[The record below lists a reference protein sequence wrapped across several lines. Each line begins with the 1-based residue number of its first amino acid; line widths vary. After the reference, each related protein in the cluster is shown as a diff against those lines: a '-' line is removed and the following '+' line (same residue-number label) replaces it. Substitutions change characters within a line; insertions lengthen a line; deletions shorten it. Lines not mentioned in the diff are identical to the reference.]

1 MIEQRTIGKSFT
13 LEGKGLHT
21 GLQIILKACPA
32 PENHGI
38 RIKRVDLPEQP
49 EIEALAEYVSQTTRG
64 TVLKSGDFQVSTI
77 EHAMA
82 AFYALGIDNVLFEV
96 DAPEFPILDGSAAFY
111 IKEIQEAGV
120 VCYPTPKKQLNITEA
135 IELTNASGSHITVLP
150 NDGFEVEVEIGFN
163 SAVLPNQKAS
173 LSNLANFADQ
183 MSAAR
188 TFVFVREIEP
198 LLQMNLIKGG
208 DLKNAIVIYD
218 KEMSQESLDALTDK
232 LNQAR
237 LDATQLGYLSGELK
251 YENEPAR
258 HKLLDVIGD
267 IALVGAHLNAKIIAR
282 YPGHQINTETAK
294 LIRQKAF
301 LTEVK

>member
-1 MIEQRTIGKSFT
+1 MIKQSTINRSFT

-21 GLQIILKACPA
+21 GLQIRLTASPA

-38 RIKRVDLPEQP
+38 RIKRTDLPEQP
-49 EIEALAEYVSQTTRG
+49 EIEALAEYVSQTNRG

-82 AFYALGIDNVLFEV
+82 AFYAMGVDNVLFEV
-96 DAPEFPILDGSAAFY
+96 DAPEFPILDGSALFY
-111 IKEIQEAGV
+111 VREIQQAGILYYDAPRKELSV
-120 VCYPTPKKQLNITEA
+120 TEP
-135 IELTNASGSHITVLP
+135 IEITNASGSRITVLP
-150 NDGFEVEVEIGFN
+150 NDTFEVEVEIGFN
-163 SAVLPNQKAS
+163 SPVLPNQQAS
-173 LSNLANFADQ
+173 LSDLHTFSGEIA
-183 MSAAR
+183 AAR

-218 KEMSQESLDALTDK
+218 KEMTQEAFDALTDK
-232 LNQAR
+232 LNQPR

-251 YENEPAR
+251 YDNEPAR

-267 IALVGAHLNAKIIAR
+267 IALVGAHLNARIIAH

-294 LIRQKAF
+294 MIRQKAF
-301 LTEVK
+301 LTK